1 MREML
6 RSSALRVAELLKI
19 NAKEARRRA
28 EWMALCCV
36 RAHAALRIP

>member
-6 RSSALRVAELLKI
+6 CSSALRVAELLKI

-28 EWMALCCV
+28 VGMALCCV
-36 RAHAALRIP
+36 RAHAALRIL